1 MNIAIFVKLIAGL
14 IFLLVRF
21 EYYEN
26 ASKEFQLLVYS
37 TIWLIV
43 LSVSIICCFL
53 YVKMIWKFKWSL
65 LLEQCNRH
73 GMMFV
78 IQLASVMLCLGG
90 VSVYTLCQTIG
101 NVNRR
106 VEEMEFAMLWKGLFY
121 LTAFFRIAQ
130 RVLASKL
137 NTGLSLH
144 TELNYISLAGIII
157 AVPCP
162 SRPDIIIIV
171 GYCKQCAYNNSDW
184 ALKKNK
190 LLF

>member
-73 GMMFV
+73 GTMFV

-106 VEEMEFAMLWKGLFY
+106 VDEMEFAMLWKGLFY

-144 TELNYISLAGIII
+144 TELQQSIWYNYSSPL
-157 AVPCP
+157 P
-162 SRPDIIIIV
+162 
-171 GYCKQCAYNNSDW
+171 
-184 ALKKNK
+184 
-190 LLF
+190 